1 MKSDSAGMSAPSCQQ
16 PRDQQVQMEPRCH
29 QQIASSSSNRI
40 ASPAVQP
47 RADQR
52 EHPQAPGS
60 RTRILEA
67 VRYCC
72 GWQNIQTIC
81 GKNGAYMTVSEI
93 QYHSDNDI
101 LLWMK
106 LNLNTVTYSIFC
118 KRVWGRELAFSMQLV
133 DHSTE
138 CE

>member
-1 MKSDSAGMSAPSCQQ
+1 MKPST
-16 PRDQQVQMEPRCH
+16 
-29 QQIASSSSNRI
+29 ASSSTPTSALVGGQRGV
-40 ASPAVQP
+40 APP
-47 RADQR
+47 REEQR
-52 EHPQAPGS
+52 ENPQSPGS

-72 GWQNIQTIC
+72 GWQNIHTIC
-81 GKNGAYMTVSEI
+81 GQNGAYLTVSEV

-106 LNLNTVTYSIFC
+106 LNLNSVTYSIFC
-118 KRVWGRELAFSMQLV
+118 KRVWGKEQAFARQLV

>member
-1 MKSDSAGMSAPSCQQ
+1 MPSPALFGHQRGGAPLRLQQ
-16 PRDQQVQMEPRCH
+16 PS
-29 QQIASSSSNRI
+29 ASFSNKTT
-40 ASPAVQP
+40 ASALQP
-47 RADQR
+47 REDQR
-52 EHPQAPGS
+52 ENPQAPGS

-81 GKNGAYMTVSEI
+81 GKNGAYLPVSEV
-93 QYHSDNDI
+93 QYYSDNDI

-118 KRVWGRELAFSMQLV
+118 KRVWGKEQAFAMHLV

>member
-1 MKSDSAGMSAPSCQQ
+1 MQPST
-16 PRDQQVQMEPRCH
+16 
-29 QQIASSSSNRI
+29 ASSSTPAYAQIREQRAEAHPRPYQPS
-40 ASPAVQP
+40 ASFSKKATASALQP
-47 RADQR
+47 RQ
-52 EHPQAPGS
+52 EPHENPQEPGS

-81 GKNGAYMTVSEI
+81 GKNGAYLPVSEV
-93 QYHSDNDI
+93 QYYSDNDI

-118 KRVWGRELAFSMQLV
+118 KRVWGKEQAFAMQLV

-138 CE
+138 CA